1 MISEQILVIE
11 DEPVVAL
18 DLQQSLLELGHSVTG
33 IGASFEEAMQL
44 VAQTQPSMVFMDI
57 HIDGDRD
64 GIETCRE
71 IYQRWKLPV
80 IFLTAYA
87 DDETVERAAGTRPFG
102 YVMKPFENKE
112 LQAVIQVAR
121 SRHDAEISLS
131 RSEQRLA
138 VALEAAEMG
147 SWEWDAGPDHV
158 QGDARFHQLL
168 GLSLRPVQA
177 GLQELIRRVHPD
189 DQSQVQD
196 LFRQS
201 GYFHHQF
208 RVQRRHHE
216 FGWLEIYGKLQRNA
230 QGQELVIGALRDITL
245 RKTMEENLRQAS
257 VVFSTAAEGMLI
269 LSATGHI
276 LNANPAF
283 SSMTGFSLGDVIGR
297 QPQDFLMVRREADP
311 SYAQI
316 AASPEGYW
324 TCETCCRR
332 KDGSLMA
339 TLQHVCAVRNET
351 GSAEQ
356 FVLSISDISF
366 IREAE
371 RQLEHLA
378 FHDPLTGLGNR
389 YLLDQRL
396 MQELSLANGQQACLA
411 ILFIDLDGFK
421 AINDSMGHHVGDKL
435 IQEVARR
442 IQSQIRRHDEAIRL
456 GGDEFVVILP
466 NLTNQSDARLV
477 AEKMLRQIAEPIQI
491 DEHALRVSASI
502 GIASYP
508 RDGLDL
514 NTLLSAADSA
524 MYAAKHQGKGRAC
537 EYVAEMTDYVRT
549 RLQTEQSLHH
559 ALERQELQL
568 YYQPVMHLNSGRLAG
583 FEALLRWQHPVSGLL
598 SPDQFIPVAEESG
611 LIEPI
616 GTWVLEQALQQIQIW
631 QQMTQRPLFMAVN
644 VSPRQFV
651 HADFAAIVQ
660 QALQRC
666 QLSGESLEIEITE
679 SILQDFQRSKRIVEA
694 LRTLG
699 CTVAIDDFGT
709 GYSSV
714 SLLRHLPVSRIKIDR
729 SFVSALPGRA
739 QDTGL
744 VSAML
749 GMAHSLGLEVTAE
762 GIETAE
768 QAAILAGMAN
778 MAAQGY
784 YFERPHPA
792 EFFTA
797 GWLSRHLTT

>member
-1 MISEQILVIE
+1 VRS
-11 DEPVVAL
+11 D
-18 DLQQSLLELGHSVTG
+18 TG
-33 IGASFEEAMQL
+33 Q
-44 VAQTQPSMVFMDI
+44 
-57 HIDGDRD
+57 
-64 GIETCRE
+64 
-71 IYQRWKLPV
+71 
-80 IFLTAYA
+80 
-87 DDETVERAAGTRPFG
+87 
-102 YVMKPFENKE
+102 
-112 LQAVIQVAR
+112 
-121 SRHDAEISLS
+121 
-131 RSEQRLA
+131 
-138 VALEAAEMG
+138 
-147 SWEWDAGPDHV
+147 
-158 QGDARFHQLL
+158 
-168 GLSLRPVQA
+168 
-177 GLQELIRRVHPD
+177 
-189 DQSQVQD
+189 
-196 LFRQS
+196 
-201 GYFHHQF
+201 
-208 RVQRRHHE
+208 
-216 FGWLEIYGKLQRNA
+216 
-230 QGQELVIGALRDITL
+230 
-245 RKTMEENLRQAS
+245 
-257 VVFSTAAEGMLI
+257 
-269 LSATGHI
+269 
-276 LNANPAF
+276 
-283 SSMTGFSLGDVIGR
+283 
-297 QPQDFLMVRREADP
+297 
-311 SYAQI
+311 
-316 AASPEGYW
+316 
-324 TCETCCRR
+324 
-332 KDGSLMA
+332 
-339 TLQHVCAVRNET
+339 
-351 GSAEQ
+351 AEQ

-396 MQELSLANGQQACLA
+396 MQELRLANGQQACLA

-466 NLTNQSDARLV
+466 NLANQSDARLV
-477 AEKMLRQIAEPIQI
+477 AEKMLRQIAEPIQV
-491 DEHALRVSASI
+491 DEHALRISASI

-508 RDGLDL
+508 QDGQDL

-537 EYVAEMTDYVRT
+537 AYAAEMTDYVRT

-568 YYQPVMHLNSGRLAG
+568 YYQPVFHLNTGQLAG

-651 HADFAAIVQ
+651 HADFGAIVQ
-660 QALQRC
+660 QALQRF

-679 SILQDFQRSKRIVEA
+679 SMLQDFQRSKRIVEA

-768 QAAILAGMAN
+768 QAGLLAEMAN

-784 YFERPHPA
+784 YFERPQPA
-792 EFFTA
+792 EF
-797 GWLSRHLTT
+797 SRLTG